1 MKTTQPISLYDQ
13 IQEAVEYIRDY
24 TDLLPVAGII
34 AGTGLSGLSD
44 DLLIACEIEYKNI
57 PHFALSTVQSHKSKL
72 VFGYLKGV
80 PVVVMA
86 GRFHFYEGYTMKQ
99 VTFPVYVLK
108 ALGINTLIV
117 TNVSGSVNEN
127 INGGDI
133 VIVTDHI
140 NLHAEN
146 PLRGENDERIGVRFP
161 DMLHTYDKDFV
172 KIALETARRENF
184 TIHKGVYCGLQGP
197 NLETPAEYKFLHIIG
212 GDIVGMSSVPE
223 VIAARHADLR
233 VAMISIVSNKS
244 YPIEQIKDVTVEE
257 VIAMAQSA
265 GPKIQLIIESIVKEL
280 AVSN

>member
-1 MKTTQPISLYDQ
+1 MLNTKPTMLFDQ
-13 IQEAVEYIRDY
+13 IQDAVEYIRDY
-24 TDLLPVAGII
+24 TDFIPVAGII

-57 PHFALSTVQSHKSKL
+57 PHFALSTVQGHKSKL

-86 GRFHFYEGYTMKQ
+86 GRFHYYEGYTMKQ

-127 INGGDI
+127 IEGGDI

-161 DMLHTYDKDFV
+161 DMLHTYDKALV
-172 KIALETARRENF
+172 QIAIKTARSENF
-184 TIHKGVYCGLQGP
+184 TAHTGVYVGLQGP
-197 NLETPAEYKFLHIIG
+197 NLETPAEYKYLHIIG

-233 VAMISIVSNKS
+233 VCMISIVSNKS
-244 YPIEQIKDVTVEE
+244 YPADIIKDVTLEE
-257 VIAMAQSA
+257 VIAMAQTA
-265 GPKIQLIIESIVKEL
+265 GPKIQLIIEKIVSKL
-280 AVSN
+280 S

>member
-1 MKTTQPISLYDQ
+1 MPLNKSTSLFDQ
-13 IQEAVEYIRDY
+13 IQDAVEYIRDY
-24 TDLLPVAGII
+24 TDFIPVAGII

-57 PHFALSTVQSHKSKL
+57 PHFAVSTVQSHKSKL

-86 GRFHFYEGYTMKQ
+86 GRFHYYEGYTMKQ

-117 TNVSGSVNEN
+117 TNVSGSVNED
-127 INGGDI
+127 IEGGDI
-133 VIVTDHI
+133 VVVTDHI

-161 DMLHTYDKDFV
+161 DMLNTYDKALV
-172 KIALETARRENF
+172 QIALKTARSENF
-184 TIHKGVYCGLQGP
+184 TAHTGVYVGLQGP
-197 NLETPAEYKFLHIIG
+197 NLETPAEYKYLHIIG

-233 VAMISIVSNKS
+233 VCMISIVSNKS
-244 YPIEQIKDVTVEE
+244 YPPDIIKDVTLEE
-257 VIAMAQSA
+257 VIAMAQTA
-265 GPKIQLIIESIVKEL
+265 GPKIQLIIEKIVSKL
-280 AVSN
+280 G

>member
-1 MKTTQPISLYDQ
+1 MKHINPTTLFNEIEESVQ
-13 IQEAVEYIRDY
+13 YIRDY
-24 TDLLPVAGII
+24 TDFTPVAGII

-57 PHFALSTVQSHKSKL
+57 PHFALPTVQSHKSKL

-86 GRFHFYEGYTMKQ
+86 GRFHFYEGYSMKQ

-127 INGGDI
+127 IEGGDI

-146 PLRGENDERIGVRFP
+146 PLRGDNDERIGVRFP
-161 DMLHTYDKDFV
+161 DMLHAYDKALV
-172 KIALETARRENF
+172 KIALETAHKENF
-184 TIHKGVYCGLQGP
+184 TAHTGVYVGLQGP

-233 VAMISIVSNKS
+233 VLMISIVSNKS

-265 GPKIQLIIESIVKEL
+265 GPKIQLIIEKIVKHI
-280 AVSN
+280 

>member
-1 MKTTQPISLYDQ
+1 MPQNKPTSLFDQ
-13 IQEAVEYIRDY
+13 IQDAVDYIRDY
-24 TDLLPVAGII
+24 TDFVPLAGII

-72 VFGYLKGV
+72 VFGYLKGA

-86 GRFHFYEGYTMKQ
+86 GRFHYYEGYSMKQ

-108 ALGINTLIV
+108 ALGINTMIV

-127 INGGDI
+127 IEGGDI

-146 PLRGENDERIGVRFP
+146 PLRGDNDERIGVRFP
-161 DMLHTYDKDFV
+161 DMLHTYDKALV
-172 KIALETARRENF
+172 KIALNTARKENF
-184 TIHKGVYCGLQGP
+184 TAHTGVYVGLQGP
-197 NLETPAEYKFLHIIG
+197 NLETPAEYKFLNIIG

-223 VIAARHADLR
+223 VIAARHAGLR
-233 VAMISIVSNKS
+233 VSMISIVSNKS
-244 YPIEQIKDVTVEE
+244 YPAEIIKDVTVEE
-257 VIAMAQSA
+257 VIAMAQNA
-265 GPKIQLIIESIVKEL
+265 GPKIQLIIENIVQNL
-280 AVSN
+280 

>member
-1 MKTTQPISLYDQ
+1 MYSTKPTMLFDQ
-13 IQEAVEYIRDY
+13 IQDAVEYIRDY
-24 TDLLPVAGII
+24 TDFIPVAGII

-57 PHFALSTVQSHKSKL
+57 PHFALSTVQGHKSKL

-86 GRFHFYEGYTMKQ
+86 GRFHYYEGYTMKQ

-127 INGGDI
+127 IEGGDI

-161 DMLHTYDKDFV
+161 DMLNTYDKALV
-172 KIALETARRENF
+172 KIAIKTARSENF
-184 TIHKGVYCGLQGP
+184 TAHTGVYVGLQGP
-197 NLETPAEYKFLHIIG
+197 NLETPAEYKYLHIIG

-233 VAMISIVSNKS
+233 VCMISIVSNKS
-244 YPIEQIKDVTVEE
+244 YPADIIKDVTLEE
-257 VIAMAQSA
+257 VIAMAQTA
-265 GPKIQLIIESIVKEL
+265 GPKIQLIIEKIVSKL
-280 AVSN
+280 S